1 MRLRVHIC
9 KEAEEEHDGNVRQ
22 YAHTMHHPN
31 TICLS
36 RAFYRLLSHHKLG
49 ILLHELGHLAGAV
62 GEREADQLAQEMFGV
77 KVRRVS
83 TRWGEELE
91 SVDAS

>member
-1 MRLRVHIC
+1 MRLRVRMC
-9 KEAEEEHDGNVRQ
+9 EEAEDEHDGSMRQ

-36 RAFYRLLSHHKLG
+36 KAYYRLPSHHKLG

-62 GEREADQLAQEMFGV
+62 GEREADQLAQEMFGIEIC
-77 KVRRVS
+77 RVS
-83 TRWGEELE
+83 TKWGEGLE
-91 SVDAS
+91 SVYV